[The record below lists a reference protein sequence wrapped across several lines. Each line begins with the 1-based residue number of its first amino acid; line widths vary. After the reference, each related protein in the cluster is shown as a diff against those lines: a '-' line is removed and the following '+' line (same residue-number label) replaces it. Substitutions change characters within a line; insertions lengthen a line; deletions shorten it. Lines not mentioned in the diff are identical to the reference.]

1 MAKHSDIPA
10 TCSPISYR
18 SLVSIVMHVHLPSG
32 GVLGDIGALG
42 QGDVRG
48 SEADGVLNPILYEPE
63 GRQTPRDRHK
73 QRVYLCQITAHSV
86 VRI

>member
-1 MAKHSDIPA
+1 M
-10 TCSPISYR
+10 
-18 SLVSIVMHVHLPSG
+18 SIIMHVHLPSG

-48 SEADGVLNPILYEPE
+48 SEADGVLNPILSEPE
-63 GRQTPRDRHK
+63 GQQTPRDRHK
-73 QRVYLCQITAHSV
+73 QRVYLCHITAYSV